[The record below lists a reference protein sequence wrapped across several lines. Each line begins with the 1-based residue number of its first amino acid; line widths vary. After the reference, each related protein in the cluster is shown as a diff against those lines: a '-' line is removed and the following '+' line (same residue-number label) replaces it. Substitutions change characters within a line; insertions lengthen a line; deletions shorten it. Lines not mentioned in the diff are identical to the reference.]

1 MKLAE
6 LVFLV
11 VWIAFWV
18 GFAIVAIVWM
28 SEVAEV
34 EREKA
39 EGEATTKILGAAYT
53 LDMLFVKK

>member
-6 LVFLV
+6 LVFLA
-11 VWIAFWV
+11 VWLAFWI
-18 GFAIVAIVWM
+18 GFAIVAIIWI

-39 EGEATTKILGAAYT
+39 EGEATILGAPYT
-53 LDMLFVKK
+53 LDMLFVKR

>member
-6 LVFLV
+6 LIFLV
-11 VWIAFWV
+11 VWLAFWV
-18 GFAIVAIVWM
+18 GFAIVAIIWI

-39 EGEATTKILGAAYT
+39 TILGAPYT
-53 LDMLFVKK
+53 LDMLFVKR

>member
-6 LVFLV
+6 LIFLV
-11 VWIAFWV
+11 VWFAFWV
-18 GFAIVAIVWM
+18 GFGVWAIMWI

-39 EGEATTKILGAAYT
+39 TILGAPYT
-53 LDMLFVKK
+53 LDMLFVKR